1 MKLFDA
7 LDRGLLRILDTD
19 GAISIFDL
27 ARKVR
32 RGRDTVAY
40 RLHRMQD
47 DGILRGVE
55 PILDPG
61 ALGLGLFKT
70 YVSFTNSLSSV
81 ERVLKALR
89 EHSQV
94 YCAARAFGRWDL
106 MFNMVARDA
115 REFSLVRNEVFGRS
129 AADIREMESAVFTEM
144 VYFNRKYLGD
154 KPRSWTALSYARA
167 AEFDDAFR
175 KVLRRM
181 CVDARASEVSIA
193 KAEKLTPIV
202 VRTRR
207 EQAELHKVIIGYRAR
222 FDRSAFELS
231 SYKLHI
237 QLRKHTPQTIAALR
251 QFAERHP
258 YVSQFMLH
266 IGGWPCEMNVEAH
279 DNRHAAQV
287 IDDLRGSHGDELG
300 PIEISLYDRDSFA
313 WGFGIKKVQSSTLR
327 DGTESLASAV

>member
-1 MKLFDA
+1 MKSFDA
-7 LDRGLLRILDTD
+7 LDRLLFRILDTEGD
-19 GAISIFDL
+19 ISTSDL
-27 ARKVR
+27 SRRVR
-32 RGRDTVAY
+32 RGRDTVDY
-40 RLHRMQD
+40 RLRRMEGN
-47 DGILRGVE
+47 GILRGVE
-55 PILDPG
+55 PIVDPG

-70 YVSFTNSLSSV
+70 YVSFARSLTSV
-81 ERVLKALR
+81 ERVLKTLR
-89 EHSQV
+89 VHPQI

-115 REFSLVRNEVFGRS
+115 REFSIVRDEVLGRS
-129 AADIREMESAVFTEM
+129 TTDIREMESAVFTEM
-144 VYFNRKYLGD
+144 VYFNRKYLGE
-154 KPRSWTALSYARA
+154 KPHSWAALSHSQASD
-167 AEFDDAFR
+167 FDDSFR

-193 KAEKLTPIV
+193 HIEKLTPII

-207 EQAELHKVIIGYRAR
+207 LQAEEKGVILGYRAR

-237 QLRKHTPQTIAALR
+237 QLRRHTSEVIQSLR

-279 DNRHAAQV
+279 DNRHVAQ
-287 IDDLRGSHGDELG
+287 IIDELRARHDEVLG
-300 PIEISLYDRDSFA
+300 LIDISLYERDSFS
-313 WGFGIKKVQSSTLR
+313 WGFGMEKAQGDSDVATS
-327 DGTESLASAV
+327 ESLASAV

>member
-1 MKLFDA
+1 MKTFDA
-7 LDRGLLRILDTD
+7 LDRLIFRILDTE
-19 GAISIFDL
+19 GVISVSDL
-27 ARKVR
+27 ARRVR

-40 RLHRMQD
+40 RLRRMEES
-47 DGILRGVE
+47 GILHGVE

-70 YVSFTNSLSSV
+70 YVSFARSPTSV
-81 ERVLKALR
+81 ERVLKTLR
-89 EHSQV
+89 SHPQV

-115 REFSLVRNEVFGRS
+115 REFAALRDEVLGRS
-129 AADIREMESAVFTEM
+129 TTDIREMESAVFTEM

-154 KPRSWTALSYARA
+154 KPRLWTALSHSQKFQ
-167 AEFDDAFR
+167 FDDEFR

-181 CVDARASEVSIA
+181 CIDARASEVSIA
-193 KAEKLTPIV
+193 KSEKLTPIV

-207 EQAELHKVIIGYRAR
+207 HQAETHGVIIGYRAR

-237 QLRKHTPQTIAALR
+237 QLRKHTVGAIDGLR
-251 QFAERHP
+251 HFAQRHP

-279 DNRHAAQV
+279 DNRHVAQI
-287 IDDLRGSHGDELG
+287 IDELRGAHDEVLG
-300 PIEISLYDRDSFA
+300 LIDISLYERDSFA
-313 WGFGIKKVQSSTLR
+313 WGFGIEKVRADTASAGS
-327 DGTESLASAV
+327 ESLASAV